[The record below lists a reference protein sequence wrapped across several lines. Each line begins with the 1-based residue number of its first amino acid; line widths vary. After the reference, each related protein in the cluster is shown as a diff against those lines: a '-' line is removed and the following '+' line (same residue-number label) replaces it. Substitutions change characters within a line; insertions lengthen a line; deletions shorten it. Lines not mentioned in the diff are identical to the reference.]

1 MEHFVIIDSGRA
13 IAAFKTGQV
22 LTSNQAIT
30 NLNPLEAQRLDQE
43 MDNLTVHWGGP
54 GGANHIYMNTNKA
67 PFDNAN
73 VRKAVHLALYRQ
85 PII

>member
-1 MEHFVIIDSGRA
+1 MRPLMERVAALEERAASQPARAPTYPDGMKHFVIIDSGRA

-22 LTSNQAIT
+22 LTSNQAVT

-54 GGANHIYMNTNKA
+54 GGANHI
-67 PFDNAN
+67 
-73 VRKAVHLALYRQ
+73 
-85 PII
+85 